1 MTTISSS
8 ILVLTIN
15 CLKLNRNEAQVFQKL
30 KLLFVIGLVTML
42 SACGGGGSDA
52 PTAKFNALSVLSNG
66 QGIARGLTSNNSKI
80 TLVYAP
86 QIAATIASANNT
98 SGSGGIEELNPS
110 AFPVLTNTDR
120 YIVTKGTVI
129 SAGTTLNVTTLQNKS
144 TTNATALFVEM
155 QNDAD
160 SIMVIGDGFSNPPAS
175 GIANYTGT
183 STSNARSVIA
193 PGQIGTFTLTVNF
206 GTKTFTFNSATE
218 RFTSSGSGAIDLANG
233 LFATSSMNIVANGI
247 GYSGT
252 LYGQLNGNLATSV
265 TGIIFTNDTAPDFAG
280 SFIGSR

>member
-15 CLKLNRNEAQVFQKL
+15 CLKLHRIEAQVFQKL
-30 KLLFVIGLVTML
+30 KLTFFVGVLTML

-66 QGIARGLTSNNSKI
+66 QGIARGITSNNSKI

-98 SGSGGIEELNPS
+98 SGGGIEELNPS

-144 TTNATALFVEM
+144 TTNANALFVQM

-193 PGQIGTFTLTVNF
+193 PGQIGTFTLSVNF

-233 LFATSSMNIVANGI
+233 LFATSSMDIVANGI
-247 GYSGT
+247 AYSGT
-252 LYGQLNGNLATSV
+252 MYGQLNGNLATSV
-265 TGIIFTNDTAPDFAG
+265 TGIIFTNDSSPDFAG